1 MLSLLPNDVYFFLR
15 LKDSLVVEKAAENSE
30 SIINI
35 EAEVERASPEMK
47 QDLLDFISLEEE
59 DDESSDYESEVEK
72 QEKTKQGSLS
82 VLNAQKMPCLMEEAE
97 QNL

>member
-1 MLSLLPNDVYFFLR
+1 
-15 LKDSLVVEKAAENSE
+15 
-30 SIINI
+30 
-35 EAEVERASPEMK
+35 MK